1 MVLYKV
7 IYIIQIL
14 TKAFIEKHYIQY
26 AMRLQ
31 TYCSRK
37 HEAAD
42 PLVFNKAPI
51 IHTDSYKTE
60 WYHSEELTTLA
71 ISHQNLI
78 TMLHTHYEKTPS
90 KWLPMLEE
98 KNPTS

>member
-1 MVLYKV
+1 MKHTITPYKA
-7 IYIIQIL
+7 IYIIQTL
-14 TKAFIEKHYIQY
+14 TKAFIKKHFTQN

-51 IHTDSYKTE
+51 
-60 WYHSEELTTLA
+60 
-71 ISHQNLI
+71 
-78 TMLHTHYEKTPS
+78 THIGSFRNE
-90 KWLPMLEE
+90 
-98 KNPTS
+98 

>member
-1 MVLYKV
+1 MALYKA

-37 HEAAD
+37 HEVAN

-51 IHTDSYKTE
+51 TYTDSYRTE
-60 WYHSEELTTLA
+60 
-71 ISHQNLI
+71 
-78 TMLHTHYEKTPS
+78 
-90 KWLPMLEE
+90 
-98 KNPTS
+98 

>member
-1 MVLYKV
+1 MAFYKA
-7 IYIIQIL
+7 IYITQIL
-14 TKAFIEKHYIQY
+14 TKAFIEKRYIQY

-51 IHTDSYKTE
+51 THTDSYRTE
-60 WYHSEELTTLA
+60 
-71 ISHQNLI
+71 
-78 TMLHTHYEKTPS
+78 
-90 KWLPMLEE
+90 
-98 KNPTS
+98 

>member
-1 MVLYKV
+1 MAFYKA
-7 IYIIQIL
+7 IYITQIL

-51 IHTDSYKTE
+51 THTDSYRTE
-60 WYHSEELTTLA
+60 
-71 ISHQNLI
+71 
-78 TMLHTHYEKTPS
+78 
-90 KWLPMLEE
+90 
-98 KNPTS
+98 